1 MTYQLYPYVPVLK
14 ENHSELNFSQP
25 KNKSK
30 SLFQEKGIHCEKTKP
45 VGRKKTTKIQ
55 ELMSKFVFN
64 MTMTLNAHV
73 KNVLEVENPY

>member
-30 SLFQEKGIHCEKTKP
+30 SLFQEKGIHCEK
-45 VGRKKTTKIQ
+45 KK
-55 ELMSKFVFN
+55 
-64 MTMTLNAHV
+64 
-73 KNVLEVENPY
+73 KNSREEENHKNSRVDVQIRF

>member
-30 SLFQEKGIHCEKTKP
+30 SSFQEKGIHCEK
-45 VGRKKTTKIQ
+45 KTSR
-55 ELMSKFVFN
+55 EEEN
-64 MTMTLNAHV
+64 H
-73 KNVLEVENPY
+73 KNSRVDVQIRF